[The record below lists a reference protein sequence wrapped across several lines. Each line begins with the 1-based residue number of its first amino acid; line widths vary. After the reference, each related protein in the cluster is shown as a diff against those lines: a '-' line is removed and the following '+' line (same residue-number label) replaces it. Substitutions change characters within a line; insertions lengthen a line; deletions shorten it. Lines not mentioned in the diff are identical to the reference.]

1 MKNAGRPVSIPST
14 SGRLIRTFGLAFLT
28 NYPASMESVLRLSGL
43 TKVYGSIR
51 ALDGVSLEVPE
62 GAVFGLLG
70 PNGSGKTTLLS
81 AITGLVHRTAGTYA
95 WKGATE
101 NQPSAQVAAIIEK
114 ANFLPKLRAEEQ
126 LGHLARLR
134 GMDAQKR
141 AAVIPQILE
150 KVGLSGAADRPL
162 RAFSLGMKQ
171 RFGIA
176 ALLLS
181 DPRVLILDEPTNGL
195 DPQGIID
202 IRQLIVQLAAEG
214 RTIILASHL
223 LDEVEK
229 VCTHAAI
236 LKQGRLL
243 EVRDL
248 QAGSKAETEAGLLLE
263 LGVPPENLPELLL
276 LLQQHEAVLST
287 QPAKAEGRLQ
297 LRLKPGTD
305 AAALNRYLS
314 GNGLYLSHLQQV
326 HTRLETSFLKA
337 LEDRP

>member
-1 MKNAGRPVSIPST
+1 MD
-14 SGRLIRTFGLAFLT
+14 
-28 NYPASMESVLRLSGL
+28 SVLRLSGL

-51 ALDGVSLEVPE
+51 ALDGVSLEIPD

-81 AITGLVHRTAGTYA
+81 LITGLAHRTAGSFA
-95 WKGATE
+95 WKSAPE
-101 NQPSAQVAAIIEK
+101 SKPSPQVAAIIEK
-114 ANFLPKLRAEEQ
+114 PNFLPKLRAAEQ
-126 LGHLARLR
+126 LAHIARLR
-134 GMDAQKR
+134 GLAPER
-141 AAVIPQILE
+141 RRTEIPLLLE
-150 KVGLSGAADRPL
+150 KVGLSQAADRPL
-162 RAFSLGMKQ
+162 QAFSLGMKQ

-176 ALLLS
+176 ALLIS

-195 DPQGIID
+195 DPQGIIE
-202 IRQLIVQLAAEG
+202 IRQLILQLAAEG

-243 EVRDL
+243 EVREMGAASEADA
-248 QAGSKAETEAGLLLE
+248 QAGMLLE
-263 LGVPPENLPELLL
+263 LGFAPGQISALLPLIQQFGAVPEPAPNVLP
-276 LLQQHEAVLST
+276 
-287 QPAKAEGRLQ
+287 GRVQ
-297 LRLKPGTD
+297 VRLKPGTD
-305 AAALNRYLS
+305 AAALNRYLCE
-314 GNGLYLSHLQQV
+314 NGLYLSHLQQV